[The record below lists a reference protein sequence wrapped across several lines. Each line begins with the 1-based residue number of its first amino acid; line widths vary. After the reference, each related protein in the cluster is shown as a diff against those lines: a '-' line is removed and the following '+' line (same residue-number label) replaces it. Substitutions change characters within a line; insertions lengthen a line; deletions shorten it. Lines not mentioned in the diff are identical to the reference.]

1 MLPKEPILAAMLV
14 AALVCLAPGCRKA
27 PPSSRD
33 ASSDRAQTDHPADAA
48 GNAGTPPA
56 LHVGAPPTD
65 DEEGASTPSPALAEG
80 EQSPRSQLLAV
91 LSEQVTQAF
100 LAGERA
106 LADGDCESAAASF
119 ARAVRLHPDNVALL
133 QTLSEALVAA
143 GHHDRAIDTYER
155 ILVLDEHDLDTMYNL
170 AVAYTRLE
178 DYHQAEQTYRR
189 LLRIDERHL
198 RARFNLAGV
207 YRAQGKL
214 EAARGAWLA
223 CVQQDDSHAEA
234 HALLG
239 EVLLQLQ
246 QPEAALPYLRR
257 ASALAP
263 NDLATHLHLAA
274 AAKLTGSY
282 GWAAT
287 ALKRATQLAPD
298 NAEVWADLGGVLLT
312 IHRNA
317 GRRKFLD
324 EAIAAW
330 ERSLDIDPDQPA
342 LREYLATYRPG
353 DRSTN

>member
-1 MLPKEPILAAMLV
+1 MLPKGPILAAMLV
-14 AALVCLAPGCRKA
+14 TALACLAPGCRKA
-27 PPSSRD
+27 PPSGRN
-33 ASSDRAQTDHPADAA
+33 ASSDRAQTDRPADVG

-56 LHVGAPPTD
+56 LHVGAPAIHD
-65 DEEGASTPSPALAEG
+65 GEGVSAASPALAER

-91 LSEQVTQAF
+91 LCEQATQAF

-106 LADGDCESAAASF
+106 LADGDYESAAASF
-119 ARAVRLHPDNVALL
+119 AQAIRLHPDNVALL
-133 QTLSEALVAA
+133 QTLSEALTA
-143 GHHDRAIDTYER
+143 GGRYHRAIDTYER
-155 ILVLDEHDLDTMYNL
+155 ILTLDEHDLDTMYNL
-170 AVAYTRLE
+170 AVAYTRLK
-178 DYHQAEQTYRR
+178 DYHRAEWTYRR

-198 RARFNLAGV
+198 RARFNLGGV

-214 EAARGAWLA
+214 DAARQAWLA

-246 QPEAALPYLRR
+246 QPQAALPYLRR

-263 NDLATHLHLAA
+263 DDLVTVLHLAA

-287 ALKRATQLAPD
+287 ALKRATQLAPA
-298 NAEVWADLGGVLLT
+298 NAEVWADLGGVLLR

-330 ERSLDIDPDQPA
+330 ERSLEIDPDQPL
-342 LREYLATYRPG
+342 LREHLATYRPG
-353 DRSTN
+353 DQSTN

>member
-1 MLPKEPILAAMLV
+1 MLV
-14 AALVCLAPGCRKA
+14 AALACLAPGCRKG
-27 PPSSRD
+27 PPSRPA
-33 ASSDRAQTDHPADAA
+33 ASADRAQTDHPADAA

-56 LHVGAPPTD
+56 LHIVAAATD
-65 DEEGASTPSPALAEG
+65 DGEG
-80 EQSPRSQLLAV
+80 PRSQLLAV
-91 LSEQVTQAF
+91 LGEQATQVF

-119 ARAVRLHPDNVALL
+119 AEAAQLHPDNVALL
-133 QTLSEALVAA
+133 QTLSEALMAA
-143 GHHDRAIDTYER
+143 GHRDRAIDTYER
-155 ILVLDEHDLDTMYNL
+155 ILALDEHDLDTMYNL

-223 CVQQDDSHAEA
+223 CVQQDDTHAEA

-257 ASALAP
+257 SCALAP
-263 NDLATHLHLAA
+263 DDLVTHLHLAA

-287 ALKRATQLAPD
+287 ALKKATELAPD
-298 NAEVWADLGGVLLT
+298 NAQVWADLGGVLLT

-317 GRRKFLD
+317 GRRNFLD
-324 EAIAAW
+324 DAIAAW
-330 ERSLDIDPDQPA
+330 ERSLEIDPDQPA

-353 DRSTN
+353 DQSTN